1 MLQKLL
7 NNKGKFLLV
16 LFIILLLA
24 GVRAFE
30 DQLFYDPFS
39 MYFKNDYLTVVFPKY
54 NGMPLLFAMAFR
66 YFLNA
71 MLSLAIIYLLFSNI
85 VLTRFAAVL
94 YLIFFGI
101 LIISFFL
108 LLRFSDNSNN
118 FLLFYVRRFLIQPLF
133 LLLFV
138 PAFYYQKKQEK
149 K

>member
-39 MYFKNDYLTVVFPKY
+39 MYFKNDYLTVAFPKY
-54 NGMPLLFAMAFR
+54 NAMPLLFAMAFR

-71 MLSLAIIYLLFSNI
+71 MLSLVIIYLLFSDI
-85 VLTRFAAVL
+85 FLTRFAAVL

-138 PAFYYQKKQEK
+138 PAFYYQKKQK
-149 K
+149 KK